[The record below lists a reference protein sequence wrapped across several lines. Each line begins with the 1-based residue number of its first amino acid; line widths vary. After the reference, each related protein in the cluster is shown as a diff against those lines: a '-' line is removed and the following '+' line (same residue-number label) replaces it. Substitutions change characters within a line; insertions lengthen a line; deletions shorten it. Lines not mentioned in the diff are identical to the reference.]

1 MFSKIGSYAKSLLQA
16 WFGDFTREELKKFL
30 LLSFI
35 FFFTI
40 GVYWLI
46 RVTKDSVFMT
56 VVGADYIPMA
66 KWASL
71 FMVVPLVMFYGYLV
85 DKFPRHRVFY
95 ALCGIYGVLG
105 ILFAYFI
112 NHPTIGM
119 ANTQAD
125 PFRFIGW
132 AYYIFVESFGSIMV
146 ALFWAF
152 AADTTTPESAKRG
165 YGLIAMGGQIGG
177 IVGPLVVERQSAQ
190 LGTAVVIALGAVAIF
205 MIAVMVRLFIGMVPA
220 DQLRGYQAKE
230 EASSPKAAKPKVSFG
245 EGLSLMFSQPYLLGI
260 FAVISIF
267 EIVVTIFDFQFK
279 VLASQAVTGDAL
291 TKFLGGY
298 GVMVN
303 TVSLLCLLL
312 GVNNISRKLGLTV
325 SLALLPVIIAFAT
338 VILNVSLSLQVAFWI
353 MVVSKALNYALN
365 QPAKEQLYI
374 PTSKDAKYK
383 AKAWIEMFG
392 SRGSKALGSGINML
406 KGPLGAYFA
415 MFAMSTSLGLCGVWF
430 LVALFLGRTHKSA
443 VDNNQVVC

>member
-1 MFSKIGSYAKSLLQA
+1 MYSRIGSYAKSLLQA
-16 WFGDFTREELKKFL
+16 MFGDFSREELKKFL
-30 LLSFI
+30 ILSFI

-56 VVGADYIPMA
+56 VVGSDYIPWA
-66 KWASL
+66 KWVSL
-71 FMVVPLVMFYGYLV
+71 FAVVPLVMFYGLLV

-95 ALCGIYGVLG
+95 ALCAFYGGLG
-105 ILFAYFI
+105 LLFAYLLH
-112 NHPTIGM
+112 HPTIGM
-119 ANTQAD
+119 PNTQAD
-125 PFRFIGW
+125 VWRLVGW
-132 AYYIFVESFGSIMV
+132 FYYVFVESFGSIMV

-152 AADTTTPESAKRG
+152 TADTTTPESAKRG
-165 YGLIAMGGQIGG
+165 YGLIAMGGQLGG
-177 IVGPLVVERQSAQ
+177 IFGPLVVERFSES
-190 LGTAVVIALGAVAIF
+190 LSTGVVIGLGALAIF
-205 MIAVMVRLFIGMVPA
+205 MIAVMVYWFMSAVPA

-230 EASSPKAAKPKVSFG
+230 ESTTKTKAKVSFG
-245 EGLSLMFSQPYLLGI
+245 EGLGLMLSQPYLLGI
-260 FAVISIF
+260 FVVISIY

-279 VLASQAVTGDAL
+279 VLASQFATGDAL
-291 TKFLGGY
+291 TKYLGGY

-303 TVSLLCLLL
+303 TMSLVCLLL

-338 VILNVSLSLQVAFWI
+338 IVLNVSLSLTVAFWI
-353 MVVSKALNYALN
+353 MVLSKALNYALN

-392 SRGSKALGSGINML
+392 SRSSKALGSGINML
-406 KGPLGAYFA
+406 KPILGTQYFVIFA
-415 MFAMSTSLGLCGVWF
+415 MMSSLGLCGVWF
-430 LVALFLGRTHKSA
+430 LVALFLGRTHKQA
-443 VDNNQVVC
+443 VDQNKVVC

>member
-1 MFSKIGSYAKSLLQA
+1 MFSKIGSYAKSLLSS
-16 WFGDFTREELKKFL
+16 WFGDFSREELKKFL

-56 VVGADYIPMA
+56 IVGADYIPWA
-66 KWASL
+66 KWLSL
-71 FMVVPLVMFYGYLV
+71 FMVVPLVMIYGLLV

-95 ALCGIYGVLG
+95 ALCAIYGTLG
-105 ILFAYFI
+105 LVFAYFL
-112 NHPTIGM
+112 NHPVIGM

-125 PFRFIGW
+125 VWRLIGW

-152 AADTTTPESAKRG
+152 TADTTTPESAKRG

-177 IVGPLVVERQSAQ
+177 IFGPLVVERQSAQ
-190 LGTAVVIALGAVAIF
+190 LGTALVIGMGALAIF
-205 MIAVMVRLFIGMVPA
+205 MIAFMVRLFIGVIPA
-220 DQLRGYQAKE
+220 DQLRGYQGKE
-230 EASSPKAAKPKVSFG
+230 EGVKAAKPKVSFG
-245 EGLSLMFSQPYLLGI
+245 EGLSLMVSQPYLLGI

-279 VLASQAVTGDAL
+279 VLASQAVTGDEL
-291 TKFLGGY
+291 SRYLGGY

-303 TVSLLCLLL
+303 VVSFLCLLF

-325 SLALLPVIIAFAT
+325 SLTLLPIIIALAT
-338 VILNVSLSLQVAFWI
+338 IILNISLSLTVAFWI
-353 MVVSKALNYALN
+353 MVFSKALNYALN

-392 SRGSKALGSGINML
+392 SRSSKAFGSGINML
-406 KGPLGAYFA
+406 KPVLGVHFIMFTTFA
-415 MFAMSTSLGLCGVWF
+415 SMGLCGVWF
-430 LVALFLGRTHKSA
+430 LVALFLGRTHKNA
-443 VDNNQVVC
+443 VDNNKVVC